1 MRILSAVRSWRCSF
15 WSLRAALVWQVST
28 HTAWP
33 WPAWRGYGEGNPA
46 RDHATTMK
54 KGWASDISG
63 GYCVGVPPLP
73 IPNREVKPVCADG
86 TAMQCGRVGGRLLLS
101 GDCSPMRVAVSF
113 FLCVRLAPSG
123 EIPFSRIATLTF
135 DKLNICYLCQ
145 HLIISLLIFLGIFF
159 DMSEINSTFANE

>member
-86 TAMQCGRVGGRLLLS
+86 TAMQCGRVGGRLFLS
-101 GDCSPMRVAVSF
+101 GDCSPMRAAVSF
-113 FLCVRLAPSG
+113 SFCAFASRRPDILENA
-123 EIPFSRIATLTF
+123 EIPEFPESSAKQESARLFPILPIANL
-135 DKLNICYLCQ
+135 
-145 HLIISLLIFLGIFF
+145 HFLVTKTENGV
-159 DMSEINSTFANE
+159 M

>member
-54 KGWASDISG
+54 KGRASDISG

-86 TAMQCGRVGGRLLLS
+86 TAMQCGRVGGRLLLN

-113 FLCVRLAPSG
+113 FYCARSSRAARIYWKMQKFRNFQNLRLNRNPPDYFLFFLSP
-123 EIPFSRIATLTF
+123 ICIFWLQ
-135 DKLNICYLCQ
+135 KLKT
-145 HLIISLLIFLGIFF
+145 
-159 DMSEINSTFANE
+159 E